1 MGIVVQKFG
10 GTSVAS
16 ESARLS
22 LLSHVKNAKMQGKT
36 AVLVVSAMGRKGEP
50 YATDTLSS
58 LLESINPQIDP
69 AKKDLVLSCGEIISC
84 SLIAHFLDTNSI
96 EAEALTGFQAGILT
110 TEDFNDIRIINIDTA
125 NVKKHISRG
134 KVPVVAGFQGVTKCG
149 RITTLSR
156 GGSDTTAV
164 ELGGFLKAET
174 VDIFTDVP
182 GVAFVDPR
190 VLPSAEYIKHISY
203 DDMYKL
209 ASHGAKVIHPP
220 AVKAAKKYNIPIRIR
235 STYSDEIGTLISA
248 EPTKSKKMIIG
259 IALENYGE
267 NKTSAYI
274 LCGPKSVAYVREEA
288 SKAISDKRINAI
300 EILFFEDHITI
311 SMENKYAAGNIKTL
325 RDIADSSIN
334 Y

>member
-248 EPTKSKKMIIG
+248 EPTKSKKNDYR
-259 IALENYGE
+259 IALKITERIETCPHTIVRPEICCLCQGGSFKAYQIKGLMQLRYYSSRIILQYPW
-267 NKTSAYI
+267 KTICRRQY
-274 LCGPKSVAYVREEA
+274 
-288 SKAISDKRINAI
+288 
-300 EILFFEDHITI
+300 
-311 SMENKYAAGNIKTL
+311 
-325 RDIADSSIN
+325 
-334 Y
+334 